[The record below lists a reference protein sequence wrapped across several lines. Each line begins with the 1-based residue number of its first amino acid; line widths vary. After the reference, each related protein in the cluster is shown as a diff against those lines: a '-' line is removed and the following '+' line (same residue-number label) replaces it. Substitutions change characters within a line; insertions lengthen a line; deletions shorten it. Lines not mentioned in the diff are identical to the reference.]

1 MALISGFAF
10 LAPFRVRSFRFQFPA
25 DLATSWGIE
34 MENLVLGWY
43 VLVETGSVLALT
55 LFWALLYL
63 GTLLAP
69 LFGMVGDR
77 IGHRAVLCAMRA
89 AYAALGV
96 SVTALAFSGALH
108 PAFVFVIGA
117 LSGLIRPSDQGMRNA
132 LVAATMPRETLMAT
146 MGVSRTTSDSAR
158 IFGALSG
165 AGLFASFGLGPV
177 YLAIAGSYLTGFLL
191 TLGVSSGRSSA
202 AIPAGDARPSLWRDL
217 GEGLAYVW
225 DTPSSL
231 AALWLAFLVNL
242 TAFPL
247 TSGLLPYVAKDVYRI
262 GETGLGTLI
271 ASFALG
277 SFLGSIAVS
286 MMGRG
291 LRPARM
297 MIVFALGWYAAL
309 LIFIQMPS
317 PAAGRIALVV
327 AGIAQALSLVP
338 MSVLLLHSAGERF
351 RGRVMGARMLAI
363 YGVPIGLLIAG
374 ALIPRFGFVA
384 TASLYCL
391 VGVALTLAIALYWR
405 DALWP
410 ATAAA
415 NMH

>member
-1 MALISGFAF
+1 MALISGFAI

-165 AGLFASFGLGPV
+165 AGLFAAFGLGPV

-309 LIFIQMPS
+309 LVFIQMPS

-405 DALWP
+405 AALWP

-415 NMH
+415 NAR